1 MLSTASAP
9 RRLMFFVLAC
19 LLFVCV
25 SCGSDDAAESP
36 KKGAS
41 QSATQAA
48 PPPQVKA
55 VKVQAADVPITAEY
69 VAETQAKEQVD
80 IRARVAGFLQ
90 ERHYEEGS
98 VVQKGDLLF
107 TIDPSQYQQTLN
119 EAKAQLERNQAS
131 LEKAR
136 KDQERFK
143 ELVDQGAVSQSEYD
157 TRETQAKE
165 LEATVESNKAAV
177 KQAELNLGYTKVTA
191 PITGRISRAKVEV
204 GSLVGQGENTLLAEM
219 TSIDPMYVNFSIS
232 EQEYLQYMKG
242 KLSENAATPSFQL
255 VLGTGDV
262 YPHNGT
268 VDYVDPSIDQQTGTL
283 GLRTVFPN
291 PDGILRP
298 GLFGRVRVSVNRDS
312 DSLLVPQRAVYD
324 VQGIKQVLVAQDNGT
339 LVSKTV
345 RLGNQV
351 NKFFRVESGLDEGE
365 VVLVEGLQKFRPGM
379 TVDPHLVSLLEGQ
392 NEEAAPAENNASA
405 PAQGNANGTDAET
418 SVAN

>member
-9 RRLMFFVLAC
+9 RRLVFFVLAC

-25 SCGSDDAAESP
+25 SCGNDDAAESS
-36 KKGAS
+36 KKGSS

-55 VKVQAADVPITAEY
+55 VQVQAADVPITAEY
-69 VAETQAKEQVD
+69 VAETQAKERVD

-98 VVQKGDLLF
+98 TVEKGDLLF

-119 EAKAQLERNQAS
+119 EAKSELERNQAS

-157 TRETQAKE
+157 TRETRTKE
-165 LEATVESNKAAV
+165 LEATVESNRASV
-177 KQAELNLGYTKVTA
+177 KQAELNIGYTKVTA

-232 EQEYLQYMKG
+232 EREYLQYMKG
-242 KLSENAATPSFQL
+242 KLSENAEPPSFQL

-291 PDGILRP
+291 PDGMLRP
-298 GLFGRVRVSVNRDS
+298 GLFGRVRVTVSRGG

-351 NKFFRVESGLDEGE
+351 NQFFRVESGLEAGD
-365 VVLVEGLQKFRPGM
+365 VVLVEGVQKFRPGM
-379 TVDPHLVSLLEGQ
+379 TVAPQLVSFLEGQ
-392 NEEAAPAENNASA
+392 KEAAAPPANNASA
-405 PAQGNANGTDAET
+405 PAQGNASGTDAET
-418 SVAN
+418 SAAN

>member
-1 MLSTASAP
+1 MPSTASSP
-9 RRLMFFVLAC
+9 HRLVFFVCAC
-19 LLFVCV
+19 LLFACV
-25 SCGSDDAAESP
+25 SCGGDETDSR
-36 KKGAS
+36 K
-41 QSATQAA
+41 QSATQPAA

-55 VKVQAADVPITAEY
+55 VKVQAADVPMTAEY

-80 IRARVAGFLQ
+80 VRARVAGFLQ
-90 ERHYEEGS
+90 ERHYVEGS
-98 VVQKGDLLF
+98 TVQKGDLLF
-107 TIDPSQYQQTLN
+107 TIDPSQYEQTLN
-119 EAKAQLERNQAS
+119 EAKAELERNLAS

-165 LEATVESNKAAV
+165 LEATVTSNRAAV

-232 EQEYLQYMKG
+232 EQEYLQFVKG
-242 KLSENAATPSFQL
+242 RLSDNAAAPSFQL

-262 YPHNGT
+262 YAHNGT
-268 VDYVDPSIDQQTGTL
+268 VDYVDPSINQQTGTL

-298 GLFGRVRVSVNRDS
+298 GLFGRVRVTVRGNGDA
-312 DSLLVPQRAVYD
+312 LLVPQRAVYD

-339 LVSKTV
+339 LASRTV
-345 RLGNQV
+345 RLGSQV
-351 NKFFRVESGLDEGE
+351 DQFFRVESGLDSGD

-379 TVDPHLVSLLEGQ
+379 TVDPQIVSFQEEQ
-392 NEEAAPAENNASA
+392 HEAADPTENDASA
-405 PAQGNANGTDAET
+405 PAQGNATGTDVESNAT
-418 SVAN
+418 N